1 MDNTLYV
8 SGQIGFIP
16 ETMELAP
23 GGAVGE
29 TDQVIIKIILLN
41 FSLYDQAI
49 FKALIFLYVKL

>member
-29 TDQVIIKIILLN
+29 TDQVIIKIILN